1 MLLTVRRRDRDEA
14 SQSQRQGK
22 GGWSVEVDDDVAQYP
37 EDPPLWLGAGIGR
50 GPECDDRDRND

>member
-1 MLLTVRRRDRDEA
+1 MNLINESENDWIDFENA
-14 SQSQRQGK
+14 M
-22 GGWSVEVDDDVAQYP
+22 EIDDDVAQYP